1 MGQAAAAVDDRSAD
15 PMIGQTID
23 GRYIVESL
31 LGEGGMGTVY
41 AARHA
46 IIDKRVAIKVLRKE
60 AAADE
65 SSAQRF
71 IIEAKAASKIG
82 HQNIVDIT
90 DFGVLPAGNAYFVM
104 EFLDGPTLGKLVHEL
119 KHIPPARAVAISI
132 QVARG
137 LAAAHEK
144 SIIHRD
150 LKPENIFV
158 LEKDGIADF
167 VKIVDFGIAKDVK
180 AGKRLT
186 AVGMVLGT
194 PEYMSPEQATGQES
208 DHRVD
213 QYALGCIFYEMLT
226 GDVPF
231 KGENAPKTL
240 TRHVFDAVVPPTKLL
255 SRSRDPAARRR
266 DRDAH
271 AAEEAGRSLRRH
283 ARAHRGVRRGA
294 GQDRER
300 RGAGTPRR
308 HRRRAPSDGGA
319 DRPRARSCRA
329 TRDPSTPPIA
339 VFGRRGR
346 GDPGGRRHAPADR
359 ARPRRRCRGPADDGG
374 GRRAGARRRRDAG
387 RAGRGGDASEG
398 APRAGDRRADPGE
411 HAAGWRRGLPR
422 RRARRRL
429 AGRGPARAR
438 RPRRSWSWCAAPVT
452 TRRSARS
459 RSTAISR
466 SSSCS
471 RPRREK
477 VAVRTHTR
485 AGQELRRPRR
495 SARRRRSIASAICG
509 TRSNSASSHMRISRG
524 GTDGEEGQCRRW
536 VSPFWVRHRSITCY
550 AKTLPPCGGAS
561 LGLRQ

>member
-1 MGQAAAAVDDRSAD
+1 VKTCGTCSVHYPDAVEFCPRDGAKLPPPVDDRSVD
-15 PMIGQTID
+15 PMIGTTID

-119 KHIPPARAVAISI
+119 KHVPPARAVAVCM

-158 LEKDGIADF
+158 LEKDGAADF

-194 PEYMSPEQATGQES
+194 PEYMSPEQATGQET

-213 QYALGCIFYEMLT
+213 QYALGCILYEMLT

-240 TRHVFDAVVPPTKLL
+240 TKHVFDAVVPPTKLRPDL
-255 SRSRDPAARRR
+255 EIPVIVEEIVMRMLQKKPAERYADMRALIAAFDHALGKISAGEAPARKTSVDGMARPTSASLTDSVPELPRNKAPIYVALAVSAAALAVIAGVAITRITRRPAATV
-266 DRDAH
+266 
-271 AAEEAGRSLRRH
+271 AAAT
-283 ARAHRGVRRGA
+283 AAPPTA
-294 GQDRER
+294 PMPTATPAATATQT
-300 RGAGTPRR
+300 GTPAQVA
-308 HRRRAPSDGGA
+308 APPAAPPAPAAVATSVQIQVTTQPPGA
-319 DRPRARSCRA
+319 EVFLDAERVGSSPLSVERARVA
-329 TRDPSTPPIA
+329 
-339 VFGRRGR
+339 
-346 GDPGGRRHAPADR
+346 APMTVTV
-359 ARPRRRCRGPADDGG
+359 
-374 GRRAGARRRRDAG
+374 RRAGYKDEKRVIVLDH
-387 RAGRGGDASEG
+387 DQSLELVL
-398 APRAGDRRADPGE
+398 APK
-411 HAAGWRRGLPR
+411 
-422 RRARRRL
+422 
-429 AGRGPARAR
+429 
-438 RPRRSWSWCAAPVT
+438 
-452 TRRSARS
+452 
-459 RSTAISR
+459 
-466 SSSCS
+466 
-471 RPRREK
+471 REK
-477 VAVRTHTR
+477 VAVRT
-485 AGQELRRPRR
+485 
-495 SARRRRSIASAICG
+495 ARTPG
-509 TRSNSASSHMRISRG
+509 KTQSNSPPQQPAQPQHRV
-524 GTDGEEGQCRRW
+524 TDLRN
-536 VSPFWVRHRSITCY
+536 PFE
-550 AKTLPPCGGAS
+550 
-561 LGLRQ
+561 

>member
-1 MGQAAAAVDDRSAD
+1 VKTCGTCSVHYPDAVEFCPRDGAKLPPPVDDRSVD
-15 PMIGQTID
+15 PMIGSTID

-104 EFLDGPTLGKLVHEL
+104 EYLDGPTLGKLVHEL
-119 KHIPPARAVAISI
+119 KHIPPARAVAICI

-137 LAAAHEK
+137 LSAAHGK

-158 LEKDGIADF
+158 LEKDGNADF

-194 PEYMSPEQATGQES
+194 PEYMSPEQATGQET

-213 QYALGCIFYEMLT
+213 QYSLGCILYEMLT

-240 TRHVFDAVVPPTKLL
+240 TKHVFDAVVPPTRLRPDLEIPVIVEEIVMRMLQKKPADRYADMRTLIDAYEAVL
-255 SRSRDPAARRR
+255 GKIASGDAPARKTAVDGLRRPMATPTDAVEQLPRNKAPIYVAVGVSVAAVMVLAGVAVTHMKKTPVATAPAAV
-266 DRDAH
+266 AATTPAVTPPPTVAPVAPAAPPTTTPA
-271 AAEEAGRSLRRH
+271 AAEVQIQIATQPAG
-283 ARAHRGVRRGA
+283 AEVYAGA
-294 GQDRER
+294 ELIG
-300 RGAGTPRR
+300 
-308 HRRRAPSDGGA
+308 PS
-319 DRPRARSCRA
+319 PVELKRARSRESLTFTIRRNGFKDEKRSVVLDHDQTLEVA
-329 TRDPSTPPIA
+329 LQAKRD
-339 VFGRRGR
+339 
-346 GDPGGRRHAPADR
+346 
-359 ARPRRRCRGPADDGG
+359 
-374 GRRAGARRRRDAG
+374 
-387 RAGRGGDASEG
+387 
-398 APRAGDRRADPGE
+398 
-411 HAAGWRRGLPR
+411 
-422 RRARRRL
+422 
-429 AGRGPARAR
+429 
-438 RPRRSWSWCAAPVT
+438 
-452 TRRSARS
+452 
-459 RSTAISR
+459 
-466 SSSCS
+466 
-471 RPRREK
+471 K
-477 VAVRTHTR
+477 VAVRTTR
-485 AGQELRRPRR
+485 PQGKTAPAQPAPAQAPQHHVTDLR
-495 SARRRRSIASAICG
+495 
-509 TRSNSASSHMRISRG
+509 N
-524 GTDGEEGQCRRW
+524 
-536 VSPFWVRHRSITCY
+536 PFE
-550 AKTLPPCGGAS
+550 
-561 LGLRQ
+561 

>member
-1 MGQAAAAVDDRSAD
+1 MKTCGQCSVNYPDAVEFCPRDGTKLPPPVGEPRAD

-104 EFLDGPTLGKLVHEL
+104 EYLDGPTLGKLVHEL
-119 KHIPPARAVAISI
+119 KQLPPARAIAICI

-137 LAAAHEK
+137 LSAAHDK

-158 LEKDGIADF
+158 LEKDGNVDF

-194 PEYMSPEQATGQES
+194 PEYMSPEQATGQET

-213 QYALGCIFYEMLT
+213 QYALGCILYEMLT

-240 TRHVFDAVVPPTKLL
+240 TKHVFDAVVAPSKLRPDLGIPAVVEEIVLRMLQKKPAERYADMRVLIEAFEAALARLDGAPARKAVGQGAHGGRPAPPPTTDMVDALPRNKAPIYAAVAVSTAALAVIAAVAWTQL
-255 SRSRDPAARRR
+255 EPAARPAAVATAPAAAAPSRAAVTQRSAAPAVPPPGTPTPPGAASPPGTPTPPGAVQVQIATVPSGADVYLGSESVGVSPVDIKRPRSADPVTLTIRRPGFKEEKRSVALDHDQTLDLVLQARR
-266 DRDAH
+266 DKAPV
-271 AAEEAGRSLRRH
+271 
-283 ARAHRGVRRGA
+283 ARN
-294 GQDRER
+294 D
-300 RGAGTPRR
+300 
-308 HRRRAPSDGGA
+308 
-319 DRPRARSCRA
+319 RA
-329 TRDPSTPPIA
+329 TRPQA
-339 VFGRRGR
+339 KRQ
-346 GDPGGRRHAPADR
+346 APA
-359 ARPRRRCRGPADDGG
+359 PPQ
-374 GRRAGARRRRDAG
+374 
-387 RAGRGGDASEG
+387 
-398 APRAGDRRADPGE
+398 
-411 HAAGWRRGLPR
+411 HH
-422 RRARRRL
+422 
-429 AGRGPARAR
+429 
-438 RPRRSWSWCAAPVT
+438 VT
-452 TRRSARS
+452 D
-459 RSTAISR
+459 
-466 SSSCS
+466 
-471 RPRREK
+471 
-477 VAVRTHTR
+477 
-485 AGQELRRPRR
+485 LR
-495 SARRRRSIASAICG
+495 
-509 TRSNSASSHMRISRG
+509 N
-524 GTDGEEGQCRRW
+524 
-536 VSPFWVRHRSITCY
+536 PFE
-550 AKTLPPCGGAS
+550 
-561 LGLRQ
+561 